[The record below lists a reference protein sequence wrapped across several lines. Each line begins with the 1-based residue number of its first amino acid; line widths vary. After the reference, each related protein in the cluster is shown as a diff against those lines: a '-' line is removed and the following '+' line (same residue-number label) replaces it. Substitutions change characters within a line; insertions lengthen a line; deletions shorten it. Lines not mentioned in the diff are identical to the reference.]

1 VAERPK
7 GGWSGN
13 WPEPPALAE
22 RIREV
27 HGVIVEPAA
36 SGVLLE
42 YLRLLERWAERFNLI
57 SARSRAEVAERHLI
71 DSFGLVA
78 VTARGDRVAD
88 VGSGAGF
95 PGVPLAVAR
104 GDVAVLLVEPRR
116 HRANF
121 LREAVRRLGLRHAVV
136 AESRA
141 EAPGVLEWS
150 ANLVTGRAI
159 RVEELGAVGDAVLP
173 PGGRLVLMQKA
184 GSPAF
189 RPAGFELDRI
199 HRYALSDG
207 SAHEVAVLLR
217 KCST

>member
-1 VAERPK
+1 MAEGSK
-7 GGWSGN
+7 SGWSGS
-13 WPEPPALAE
+13 WPAPSALTE

-27 HGVIVEPAA
+27 HGVTLAPAA
-36 SGVLLE
+36 PSVLLE
-42 YLRLLERWAERFNLI
+42 YLRLLERWADRFNLI

-78 VTARGDRVAD
+78 VIAAGDRVAD

-104 GDVAVLLVEPRR
+104 GDVPVLLVESRR

-121 LREAVRRLGLRHAVV
+121 LREAVRRLGLRDAVV

-150 ANLVTGRAI
+150 ANVVTGRAI
-159 RVEELGAVGDAVLP
+159 RAEELAAVGDAVLP

-184 GSPAF
+184 GSPTF
-189 RPAGFELDRI
+189 RPAGYELDRT
-199 HRYALSDG
+199 HRYTLGDS
-207 SAHEVAVLLR
+207 SRHEVVVLLR